1 LASRATIADEALDR
15 GHTVTGIVR
24 DVAKG
29 EPRANLVLMSGDA
42 GNPDALATMIA
53 DHDAVISS
61 VPFRSTEPDNL
72 IDAVRLSGVKRYL
85 IVGGAGS
92 LEVAPGK
99 AVT

>member
-1 LASRATIADEALDR
+1 
-15 GHTVTGIVR
+15 
-24 DVAKG
+24 
-29 EPRANLVLMSGDA
+29 
-42 GNPDALATMIA
+42 MIA

-92 LEVAPGK
+92 LEVASGK
-99 AVT
+99 LLLDTPHFAELPDWVRTEASRRKAFLDGCGLYRTSNGPC